1 MRGMLA
7 NQTDVV
13 GALDRNEVAPYFQ
26 PIVEL
31 RTGELVGFE
40 LLARWQHPVHG
51 PILPGNFI
59 SLAEENGLIEPL
71 TQQIFRKAFP
81 VVSLL
86 RGPLTLSVNISP
98 LQLHSPGLP
107 SEIHKM
113 ALEAGFPLERLIV
126 EVTET
131 ALLKDLSGVQIVAR
145 QLKAMGCKLALDD
158 FGTGFSSLRH
168 LQALPFDELK
178 IDRSFVSQM
187 TKKRE
192 SRKIVA
198 AIIGLGQSL
207 GLVTVAEGVETEE
220 QAHMLLWLG
229 CELGQG
235 WRYGRPGGMERVPG
249 MVAAEPMKVLA
260 SLATPGDDWAT
271 SNLEALPTLR
281 LAQLQAIYDGA
292 PVGLC
297 FLDRKMR
304 YVNLNKRLAEIN
316 GASVEAHLGRTVEEM
331 IPTAFPVIEPY
342 IQRALGGEAIAS
354 VAFTRPSVETEIVE
368 SRFLASYQP
377 AWDEADEV
385 IGVSVSVLDITEKI
399 QGEVNP
405 LPRAEQPSNLMETN
419 PEAPWVMDAEGN
431 DLQVSSRWVRT
442 TPLGK
447 DKTRNLKWL
456 EALHADDLERI
467 VKTMK
472 EALSTGKPID
482 IEYRIEGVDGEWR
495 WMRSTGSPRYGASGE
510 ITRWYG
516 SVEDIHDRK
525 QVGDSIRESWE
536 YSMGERNMVAESL
549 RVAEELRSSI
559 ANDDEQEADEGSV
572 GPKSVSPGQ
581 VRPGPV
587 N

>member
-1 MRGMLA
+1 MLA
-7 NQTDVV
+7 ERTDVV
-13 GALDRNEVAPYFQ
+13 TALDRNEVTPYFQ

-31 RTGELVGFE
+31 RTGQLTGFE
-40 LLARWQHPVHG
+40 VLARWQHPEYG

-59 SLAEENGLIEPL
+59 SQAETHGLISVL
-71 TQQIFRKAFP
+71 TQQVFRKAFHAA
-81 VVSLL
+81 LL
-86 RGPLTLSVNISP
+86 LPEPLTLSVNVSP
-98 LQLHSPGLP
+98 AQLENSSLP
-107 SEIHKM
+107 FEIREL
-113 ALEAGFPLERLIV
+113 AEEAGFPLERLIV
-126 EVTET
+126 EVTES
-131 ALLKDLSGVQIVAR
+131 ALLKDPTHVQKIAGK
-145 QLKAMGCKLALDD
+145 LKAMGCRLALDD
-158 FGTGFSSLRH
+158 FGTGYSSLRH
-168 LQALPFDELK
+168 LQTLPFDELK
-178 IDRSFVSQM
+178 IDRSFVSEM
-187 TKKRE
+187 TKKRD

-207 GLVTVAEGVETEE
+207 GLATVAEGVETEE
-220 QAHMLLWLG
+220 QAQMLLWLG

-235 WRYGRPGGMERVPG
+235 WRYGHPEAAAGIPEMIREEPRAVPPAL
-249 MVAAEPMKVLA
+249 V
-260 SLATPGDDWAT
+260 TPGDEWAT
-271 SNLEALPTLR
+271 SNLEGLPMLR

-331 IPTAFPVIEPY
+331 NPISFPVIEPY
-342 IQRALGGEAIAS
+342 ITRALGGEAIAS
-354 VAFTRPSVETEIVE
+354 VAFTRPSAKSEIVG

-385 IGVSVSVLDITEKI
+385 IGVSVSVLDITGNTHNEI
-399 QGEVNP
+399 QSA
-405 LPRAEQPSNLMETN
+405 RSAEWQSSLTETN
-419 PEAPWVMDAEGN
+419 PETPWVMDAEGN

-447 DKTRNLKWL
+447 DKTRNLRWL
-456 EALHADDLERI
+456 EALHVEDLERI
-467 VKTMK
+467 VKTMT

-525 QVGDSIRESWE
+525 QAGESIRESWE
-536 YSMGERNMVAESL
+536 SSMGERNMIAEGV
-549 RVAEELRSSI
+549 RIAEELRNSI
-559 ANDDEQEADEGSV
+559 ESIDIGDIDEKK
-572 GPKSVSPGQ
+572 PVSAGE
-581 VRPGPV
+581 V
-587 N
+587 